1 MGLTWIA
8 MVSLEFPC
16 SMMPRPNHPASS
28 SESASSQSLAD
39 SPMFINVPW
48 CSMNF
53 WPYFSYFFVFQCI
66 FICCNLFDLF
76 VFGLRMAIAQLPREI
91 PHGDRSKSGRF
102 PGHFPVEALPMR
114 YRCRLKR
121 PARDSI
127 AWIPT
132 QGLPVDPGLQQIIG
146 FVGKILTR
154 NIQKPWFLPLN
165 AVFVFLTTWMPRN
178 AMCRWQLFAGAMA
191 SAPLPPSLKIMPL
204 GWFMTLG
211 LPILWKDWIITERE
225 IEIHIHMLHKN
236 RGFGMNDV

>member
-1 MGLTWIA
+1 
-8 MVSLEFPC
+8 
-16 SMMPRPNHPASS
+16 
-28 SESASSQSLAD
+28 
-39 SPMFINVPW
+39 
-48 CSMNF
+48 MNF

-165 AVFVFLTTWMPRN
+165 AVFVFFN
-178 AMCRWQLFAGAMA
+178 HVDAKKC
-191 SAPLPPSLKIMPL
+191 
-204 GWFMTLG
+204 
-211 LPILWKDWIITERE
+211 
-225 IEIHIHMLHKN
+225 H
-236 RGFGMNDV
+236 V